1 MARCLRWYSSVQS
14 GMTTGLLIDRD
25 TSRAITVGISLSVN
39 GKQPEIQYM
48 YVLMSEAIHHEFSFS
63 ILQVIVYIKR
73 KKNHVYVALG
83 IKVNVCPAESIGLEF
98 SEFSDP

>member
-1 MARCLRWYSSVQS
+1 
-14 GMTTGLLIDRD
+14 MTTGLLIDRD
-25 TSRAITVGISLSVN
+25 TSRAITVGISLSVTE
-39 GKQPEIQYM
+39 KQPEKQYM
-48 YVLMSEAIHHEFSFS
+48 YVLMSEAIHNEFSFS
-63 ILQVIVYIKR
+63 ILQVIVYKG

>member
-14 GMTTGLLIDRD
+14 GMITGLLIDRD
-25 TSRAITVGISLSVN
+25 TSRAITVGISLSVS

-48 YVLMSEAIHHEFSFS
+48 YVLMSEAIHNEFSFS
-63 ILQVIVYIKR
+63 ILQVIVYKG